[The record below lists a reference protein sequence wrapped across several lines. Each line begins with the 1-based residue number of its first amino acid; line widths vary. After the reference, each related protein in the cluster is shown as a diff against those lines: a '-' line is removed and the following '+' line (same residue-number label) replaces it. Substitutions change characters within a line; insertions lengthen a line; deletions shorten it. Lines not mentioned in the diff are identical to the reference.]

1 METTAL
7 EGSRP
12 EAEELLWQ
20 WIRYGW
26 RYRRISSL
34 PRAEQNWY
42 AERVKYEMDL
52 ILPRGLADF
61 FLFTSDTIRWGK
73 DQGIPFG
80 PGRGSTAASVVAYLL
95 RITEIPPHKY
105 KGMIFE
111 RFLDITRPDP
121 PDIDVDCS
129 DEDRWRVWEYLENKY
144 GSDHVGHIANFVRYR
159 GKNSLADVTNV
170 YNIPI
175 WAREGV
181 ANLLI
186 ERSGGDSRFS
196 STLEDTFDL
205 FPEARKIR
213 DEYPDIEKACRLE
226 GDVRGMSVHAAG
238 LVIANSPLTDICA
251 VYEKDGVKVMS
262 IDKYDVEDAG
272 ALKLDFLGLSTM
284 GMIARCLRMANL
296 TLDDLYAIPDD
307 DPKTIDVFRRGDVV
321 GVFQFEGRA
330 TRLVNR
336 DVRPD
341 HFLHISDINALS
353 RPGPLFSGQTA
364 EYVAV
369 RHKEKKPTNLHPIVD
384 DITRETYGQIIYQE
398 QILRILRDIG
408 GFDWFSVSQIRRII
422 SKKMGEAA
430 FQMSYQQFA
439 DGAANLHGIDGD
451 LADRIWKRLVT
462 SGTYS
467 FNIAHSISY
476 GMLAFWT
483 AWLKANYP
491 IEFYAASLAKTT
503 SNAETQF
510 RLMRDALAH
519 SIDVRPPSLEL
530 SRATW
535 RPVKDV
541 GLVAGWQQIP
551 KIGLTTARRIEELGG
566 SYGFDDWIEL
576 QAIPGIGDK
585 TIARMEEWTHLKDPF
600 GLYRTEKRLAAV
612 RRFLRGPG
620 KGEAPFPTHDGDQLS
635 TMEVARRKFGG
646 EKRWNRGQHIIY
658 MGMVGKVEYKDIIE
672 DERSRSGR
680 EVEEIMKTIR
690 RPDLAKRATLH
701 CYDTGDE
708 EVYARINRWLFPKL
722 QKQLAM
728 IRPNRDVVIIDG
740 YRISGFGTPVTVNDI
755 YILDPD

>member
-1 METTAL
+1 M

-12 EAEELLWQ
+12 EAEKLLWE
-20 WIRYGW
+20 WLRFGW
-26 RYRRISSL
+26 RYRNISSL
-34 PRAEQNWY
+34 PRQEQDWY
-42 AERVKYEMDL
+42 AERIKYEMHL
-52 ILPRGLADF
+52 ILERGLADF

-73 DQGIPFG
+73 DHGIPFG

-121 PDIDVDCS
+121 PDIDVDVS
-129 DEDRWRVWEYLENKY
+129 DEERHVVWDYLEGKY
-144 GSDHVGHIANFVRYR
+144 GADKVGHIGNFVRYR
-159 GKNSLADVTNV
+159 GKNSLQDVTKV

-175 WAREGV
+175 YVRETVG
-181 ANLLI
+181 NLLI

-196 STLEDTFDL
+196 STLADTFDL
-205 FPEARKIR
+205 FPEAQKIR
-213 DEYPDIEKACRLE
+213 DEYPDIAKACRLE

-238 LVIANSPLTDICA
+238 LVIANSPLTDVCA
-251 VYEKDGVKVMS
+251 VYERDGVKVMS
-262 IDKYDVEDAG
+262 IDKYDAEYAG

-284 GMIARCLRMANL
+284 GMISRCIRMAGL
-296 TLDDLYAIPDD
+296 TLEDLYAIPDT
-307 DPKTIDVFRRGDVV
+307 DPRTIEVFRTGDVV

-364 EYVAV
+364 AYVDV
-369 RHKEKKPTNLHPIVD
+369 RHGRKHAERLHPIVD
-384 DITRETYGQIIYQE
+384 EVTMETYGQIIYQE

-439 DGAANLHGIDGD
+439 DGAKTLHGIDAE
-451 LADRIWKRLVT
+451 LADKIWKRLVT

-476 GMLAFWT
+476 SMLAFWT

-491 IEFYAASLAKTT
+491 IEFYAASLQKAVK
-503 SNAETQF
+503 AESQF

-519 SIDVRPPSLEL
+519 SIDVKPPSLGH

-535 RPVKDV
+535 RPVAGV

-551 KIGLTTARRIEELGG
+551 KVGEKTALRIDELAGD
-566 SYGFDDWIEL
+566 YGFDDWVEL
-576 QAIPGIGDK
+576 RAIPGIGDK
-585 TIARMEEWTHLKDPF
+585 TIARMEEWTLARDPF
-600 GLYRTEKRLAAV
+600 GLYRTEKRLASV
-612 RRFLRGPG
+612 RRFLKGQGKGSAPLPTKDGLQLAEMKVPPRIPG
-620 KGEAPFPTHDGDQLS
+620 KWVQGPR
-635 TMEVARRKFGG
+635 VV
-646 EKRWNRGQHIIY
+646 Y
-658 MGMVGKVEYKDIIE
+658 MGMVGKVEYKDVVE
-672 DERSRSGR
+672 DERSRSGK
-680 EVEEIMKTIR
+680 EVEEILKTLK
-690 RPDLAKRATLH
+690 RPDLVKRATLH
-701 CYDTGDE
+701 CYDVSDE
-708 EVYARINRWLFPKL
+708 EVYARINRWKFPHL

-728 IRPNRDVVIIDG
+728 IHPNRDVVVILG
-740 YRISGFGTPVTVNDI
+740 NRIAGFGTPVTVERI
-755 YILDPD
+755 WVFDPDS